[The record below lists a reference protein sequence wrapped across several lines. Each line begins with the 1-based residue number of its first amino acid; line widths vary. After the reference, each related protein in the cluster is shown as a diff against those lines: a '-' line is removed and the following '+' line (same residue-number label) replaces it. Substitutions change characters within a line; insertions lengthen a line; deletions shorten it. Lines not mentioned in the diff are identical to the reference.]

1 MDSTNSTRPIDPQV
15 RIGHVHLKVADL
27 ERALAFYC
35 GVLGFELTQ
44 RYGTQA
50 AFVSAGGYHH
60 HIGLN
65 TWESL
70 GGSPPPPGTTGLY
83 HTAILYPTRRALG
96 DALRR
101 VLEAGIPLDGASD
114 HGVSEALYLRDPD
127 DNGVELYWDR
137 PQESWPRTP
146 QGELAMFTRRLD
158 LNCLLTEVDSEV
170 NVSMV
175 ETGPNDL

>member
-1 MDSTNSTRPIDPQV
+1 M
-15 RIGHVHLKVADL
+15 HLKVAEL

-35 GVLGFELTQ
+35 GVLGFQITQ
-44 RYGTQA
+44 RMGDSA

-70 GGSPPPPGTTGLY
+70 GGRPPAPGTTGLY
-83 HTAILYPTRRALG
+83 HLAILYPTRAALA

-101 VLEAGIPLDGASD
+101 VIAAGIELDGASD

-127 DNGVELYWDR
+127 GNGVELYWDR
-137 PQESWPRTP
+137 PRERLAAHARWPT
-146 QGELAMFTRRLD
+146 GDVHSSSRLGGPAFSKA
-158 LNCLLTEVDSEV
+158 LKLLHKNGVASI
-170 NVSMV
+170 
-175 ETGPNDL
+175 GWA